1 MSDTLVGHVEDKPW
15 SPPVEQGGRALVT
28 SLGIIEGEVLLYL
41 DVSGAT
47 TVRRLIREL
56 EWPAPM
62 VTMGVGA
69 LIREGLVRA
78 RQHELEVIIEPR
90 RPEDPSA
97 VLGEKALDAWE
108 GT

>member
-1 MSDTLVGHVEDKPW
+1 MSETLVGQIADKPW
-15 SPPVEQGGRALVT
+15 SPPVEQGGGSLVT

-62 VTMGVGA
+62 VTMAVGA
-69 LIREGLVRA
+69 LIREGLVGA
-78 RQHELEVIIEPR
+78 SQHELEVIIEPK
-90 RPEDPSA
+90 RPGELPAS
-97 VLGEKALDAWE
+97 LGTDAPGVWE